1 MWLIG
6 EALVRLL
13 APIMSFTADEVWC
26 SLPKASDRQ
35 ESVHL
40 AHFPKAED
48 LTGDVSG
55 LGHLA
60 ALRTDFDAL
69 MAVRD
74 DVLKA
79 LEVARKEK
87 LIGSGLEAMVTIQAP
102 AERYQLME
110 RYKKDLR
117 YLFIVSAVDVK
128 NSGNGKSPLHVEVGK
143 APGNKCERCWN
154 YSVLVGKSSR
164 YPGLCERCVAA
175 LEEID
180 GESKAPV
187 QSGAAS

>member
-1 MWLIG
+1 
-6 EALVRLL
+6 
-13 APIMSFTADEVWC
+13 MSFTADEVWC
-26 SLPKASDRQ
+26 ALTKAYDRQ
-35 ESVHL
+35 ESVDL
-40 AHFPKAED
+40 AHFAKAED

-110 RYKKDLR
+110 RYKKDFR
-117 YLFIVSAVDVK
+117 YLFIQSAVDVK
-128 NSGNGKSPLHVEVGK
+128 KS
-143 APGNKCERCWN
+143 RT
-154 YSVLVGKSSR
+154 
-164 YPGLCERCVAA
+164 
-175 LEEID
+175 
-180 GESKAPV
+180 
-187 QSGAAS
+187 